1 MSAIR
6 LSIVR
11 RSSRVLVLGVLL
23 TLLAGVPNEVPS
35 AAAATL
41 VSGMEYVSE
50 SSPEDS
56 LSPKLVVAYCPAG
69 KRVIGGGGEIDF
81 DRSSISD
88 RNVAITQLRPVF
100 RIDGTRDAYVLAA
113 AEIPPG
119 TTDSW
124 ELYVYA
130 MCADPLPDMF
140 MITRTTS
147 LSSSSV
153 QTSLVECPW
162 VIGTGARISTSS
174 GRVVLQA
181 ARPSGSGD
189 RARASAHEVP
199 SGYAGTWSLT
209 VYAICTQTKPAGYTV
224 VVGES
229 AQRMSE
235 TYKAAIAQCPPDTRL
250 LSAGAAIANTPPGH
264 VSLDDITPNY
274 WQQRTYAA
282 ALETTPTNLNWD
294 SMVATAICAYG
305 SS

>member
-6 LSIVR
+6 LSIVG
-11 RSSRVLVLGVLL
+11 RSSRVLVLGALL
-23 TLLAGVPNEVPS
+23 TLLSGALSGAPS
-35 AAAATL
+35 AAAATI
-41 VSGMEYVSE
+41 VSGMERVSE

-81 DRSSISD
+81 KGGDP
-88 RNVAITQLRPVF
+88 NAAFTQLRPVL
-100 RIDGTRDAYVLAA
+100 RIDGTRDAYVVAA
-113 AEIPPG
+113 AETPPG
-119 TTDSW
+119 TTDEW

-140 MITRTTS
+140 MVTRTSS

-153 QTSLVECPW
+153 QTSLVGCPW
-162 VIGTGARISTSS
+162 VIGTGARISTAS

-181 ARPSGSGD
+181 VRPSGPGD
-189 RARASAHEVP
+189 RARATAHEVP

-209 VYAICTQTKPAGYTV
+209 AYAICTQTKPAGYTV

-235 TYKAAIAQCPPDTRL
+235 THKEAIAQCPADRRL

-264 VSLDDITPNY
+264 VSLDEISPSSS
-274 WQQRTYAA
+274 QQRTYASA
-282 ALETTPTNLNWD
+282 VENTPTNLNWD
-294 SMVATAICAYG
+294 SIVATAICAYG